1 MVNKNFNDMSNS
13 SSKILKKEYE
23 SAASNLNAKDTEF
36 VSVTEGG
43 VPQTKPEE
51 ISSRGRKLYEPIA
64 EVLQAP
70 FQILGNALLPGG
82 APFGKDN
89 SLINTQVQQDA
100 RAAELASMKVYR
112 EKRDSV
118 RDNVVNIIHS
128 AKEKNPNMSPEM
140 SADLEKDINS
150 YVKSMGLSQ
159 KDFISVSASTLALE
173 DEFGFYTSS
182 PNPYPGVELMQEMVG
197 GTYGSLK
204 GYRAGPV
211 VKDAFGNVFR
221 YGTKGAAD
229 RMKKGWARSGT
240 KNIKAPGPWWAKALG
255 AVVGGSMGVG
265 IADYGYEQELDILN
279 RAGTAKK
286 ALQMS
291 DNQIKNALGNLIP
304 ELATFGPTGINRPEQ
319 GERVKSA
326 LKDMVIDAGVSSV
339 FFGVRPAYYGLRKF
353 VGGKGFGMFK
363 PRAGEGVSSGKEILA
378 AEQRLYG
385 SGKFNKFTRTSEN
398 LKDETI
404 DNETRLFIDA
414 SIGPKQQDLA
424 MNFPVIGKAVTRL
437 MRSPIF
443 NFLSPSELKMPLNKF
458 EDLAPKLATTT
469 GTNVQRADVGS
480 PILSGGVKMFGRAPV
495 IGGAIYNNK
504 AEQMN
509 AYMDLG
515 ESIIQKLTFAPIV
528 NVTEHGVRVSDLA
541 HASARGFINAAN
553 LKQNALLDAAR
564 RYGAVVD
571 DTGFVSMAKRIYE
584 KGMAQRQVV
593 PGDSN
598 FGRNDG
604 VTRVSKVTPEPVLNF
619 LKTQVIDPGAS
630 GARTIE
636 MYYGLR
642 QQMDE
647 LYKKWMKNSDGESQ
661 SDIQQLYKA
670 WETDIGKLADSG
682 IPEVAKLW
690 NDYEK
695 FVSNGMLM
703 YGTKAGKTMT
713 GGIERT
719 GMIINQIDP
728 DRQASNMFQS
738 VVDIA
743 KADPANAVQA
753 LTTMRNI
760 VGDKA
765 YYEGLGIYLNKV
777 FNNSIKQVDDA
788 EIFDGAAFKE
798 ALGLGKDNPLGDL
811 FKKALPGP
819 QVSKLVKTN
828 QRTGEII
835 EFDNVNFNEGLRM
848 ANVIMPDGIT
858 ARQAAQLPTQRD
870 LSDFA
875 TVMEAAAKNGIPQI
889 STFMARRAVMGGI
902 RSGIA
907 SALPTTALGIKGKT
921 IASAGL
927 LGSFGGW
934 IIPAGLA
941 YGVRYMGG
949 VMTSPPSMRAF
960 KNMMDDTLPEQTRL
974 ANFVRL
980 VRLRPEEWKEFDRE
994 LYEVEKN
1001 QRQRETTQ
1009 RNVAPAVDG
1018 VQRFKEAIG
1027 NVYQQGKGLVED
1039 TMGTPS
1045 TSPVKQGLDYLK
1057 TPPSQPQTNFFADE
1071 AVDTSS
1077 LGSSIIQNPNMN
1089 SAAAASLYEGNLDQA
1104 LANQAAPR
1112 MAAKGGLIS
1121 LIS

>member
-1 MVNKNFNDMSNS
+1 
-13 SSKILKKEYE
+13 
-23 SAASNLNAKDTEF
+23 
-36 VSVTEGG
+36 
-43 VPQTKPEE
+43 
-51 ISSRGRKLYEPIA
+51 
-64 EVLQAP
+64 
-70 FQILGNALLPGG
+70 
-82 APFGKDN
+82 
-89 SLINTQVQQDA
+89 
-100 RAAELASMKVYR
+100 
-112 EKRDSV
+112 
-118 RDNVVNIIHS
+118 
-128 AKEKNPNMSPEM
+128 
-140 SADLEKDINS
+140 
-150 YVKSMGLSQ
+150 
-159 KDFISVSASTLALE
+159 
-173 DEFGFYTSS
+173 
-182 PNPYPGVELMQEMVG
+182 
-197 GTYGSLK
+197 
-204 GYRAGPV
+204 
-211 VKDAFGNVFR
+211 
-221 YGTKGAAD
+221 
-229 RMKKGWARSGT
+229 
-240 KNIKAPGPWWAKALG
+240 
-255 AVVGGSMGVG
+255 
-265 IADYGYEQELDILN
+265 
-279 RAGTAKK
+279 
-286 ALQMS
+286 
-291 DNQIKNALGNLIP
+291 
-304 ELATFGPTGINRPEQ
+304 
-319 GERVKSA
+319 
-326 LKDMVIDAGVSSV
+326 
-339 FFGVRPAYYGLRKF
+339 
-353 VGGKGFGMFK
+353 
-363 PRAGEGVSSGKEILA
+363 
-378 AEQRLYG
+378 
-385 SGKFNKFTRTSEN
+385 
-398 LKDETI
+398 
-404 DNETRLFIDA
+404 
-414 SIGPKQQDLA
+414 
-424 MNFPVIGKAVTRL
+424 
-437 MRSPIF
+437 
-443 NFLSPSELKMPLNKF
+443 
-458 EDLAPKLATTT
+458 
-469 GTNVQRADVGS
+469 
-480 PILSGGVKMFGRAPV
+480 
-495 IGGAIYNNK
+495 
-504 AEQMN
+504 
-509 AYMDLG
+509 
-515 ESIIQKLTFAPIV
+515 
-528 NVTEHGVRVSDLA
+528 
-541 HASARGFINAAN
+541 
-553 LKQNALLDAAR
+553 
-564 RYGAVVD
+564 
-571 DTGFVSMAKRIYE
+571 
-584 KGMAQRQVV
+584 
-593 PGDSN
+593 
-598 FGRNDG
+598 
-604 VTRVSKVTPEPVLNF
+604 
-619 LKTQVIDPGAS
+619 
-630 GARTIE
+630 

-703 YGTKAGKTMT
+703 YGTKAGKAMT

-907 SALPTTALGIKGKT
+907 SALPTHALGIKGKT